1 MGQRSRKRARRSA
14 PATPPAAP
22 TRPSPAPAP
31 GGPPPGER
39 TGRGEARNAAV
50 RERLRP
56 LRPGERPGAVT
67 VAALITTVL
76 AGGNVILYA
85 VGFKVHGQP
94 PTFRGIAVLSVLLGA
109 CSYGLWRA
117 RYWGVL
123 GFQALLSLT
132 ILFAG
137 ISLPLSRGLKGV
149 AICLGI
155 LVPGGFLFYKLV
167 RAMARIQMPERRRR
181 G

>member
-14 PATPPAAP
+14 PAAPPAAP
-22 TRPSPAPAP
+22 PRPAPAP
-31 GGPPPGER
+31 APAAPPPSEGA
-39 TGRGEARNAAV
+39 GRSEARNAAV
-50 RERLRP
+50 REKLRP

-67 VAALITTVL
+67 TAAVIATVL
-76 AGGNVILYA
+76 AAGNVILYA

-94 PTFRGIAVLSVLLGA
+94 PTFRGIALLSVLLGA

-137 ISLPLSRGLKGV
+137 ISLPLARGLKGV
-149 AICLGI
+149 AICLAI
-155 LVPGGFLFYKLV
+155 LVPGGFLFYRLV

-181 G
+181 A

>member
-1 MGQRSRKRARRSA
+1 VAPRR
-14 PATPPAAP
+14 PPPAP
-22 TRPSPAPAP
+22 PAPAP
-31 GGPPPGER
+31 PAPPSER
-39 TGRGEARNAAV
+39 AARSEARNAAI
-50 RERLRP
+50 REKLQP

-67 VAALITTVL
+67 VAALITAIL
-76 AGGNVILYA
+76 AVGNMSLYA
-85 VGFKVHGQP
+85 VGYKVHGQP
-94 PTFRGIAVLSVLLGA
+94 PTLIGIAAPSVVLAA

-137 ISLPLSRGLKGV
+137 VSLPLARGLKGV
-149 AICLGI
+149 AICLGV
-155 LVPGGFLFYKLV
+155 LLPGGFLFYRLI

-181 G
+181 A